1 MVEITIQVPDALG
14 QQLQRYQERLPEV
27 LERGL
32 RDVATES
39 SALFQ
44 DESGVLDV
52 LASGPSPDQV
62 LALQPSAQL
71 QARVTDLLD
80 RSKSGGLS
88 PDEEAELSRCLAL
101 EHLVRLA
108 KTRAYR
114 QVAARE

>member
-32 RDVATES
+32 REVATENF
-39 SALFQ
+39 ALFQ
-44 DESGVLDV
+44 DEVDVLDV
-52 LASGPSPDQV
+52 LASAPSPDRV
-62 LALQPSAQL
+62 LALRPSAQL
-71 QARVTDLLD
+71 QERVTDLLD

-88 PDEEAELSRCLAL
+88 PEEEAELGRYSAV

-108 KTRAYR
+108 KARAYR
-114 QVAARE
+114 QVVARG